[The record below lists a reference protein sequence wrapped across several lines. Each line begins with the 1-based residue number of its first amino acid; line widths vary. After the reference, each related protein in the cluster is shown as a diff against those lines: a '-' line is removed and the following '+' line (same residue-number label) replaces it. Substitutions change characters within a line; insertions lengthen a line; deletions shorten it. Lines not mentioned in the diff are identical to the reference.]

1 MTITHRELLDTSIAQ
16 LETLVAFLRD
26 QLGET
31 GGSQQVRSDAMEAQA
46 CREVLLSLNALVRR
60 VQVARCAQP
69 AVRGLGELP
78 RKVSSFTRYARA
90 RPNPG

>member
-31 GGSQQVRSDAMEAQA
+31 GGSPQVRSDALEVRA
-46 CREVLLSLNALVRR
+46 CGEVLLSLSALIRK
-60 VQVARCAQP
+60 VQVARWPSGPEACP
-69 AVRGLGELP
+69 VMGIKSG
-78 RKVSSFTRYARA
+78 KVVSGKAA
-90 RPNPG
+90 I